1 MTLRALSARVSE
13 RTVAGSH
20 DKNTSTK
27 WLINARLVR
36 YKALDLVKQ
45 QESGYR
51 YPLPQLTGQ
60 RDSMTAY
67 PFGYLYPA
75 SRLFF
80 WEREEEQ
87 ITYGRFDP
95 LFMNL
100 WDVSRTLGVGSLL
113 FR

>member
-1 MTLRALSARVSE
+1 MTLRALSARITE
-13 RTVAGSH
+13 RTTGNSH
-20 DKNTSTK
+20 DRGSSAK
-27 WLINARLVR
+27 WLGDAQRVR
-36 YKALDLVKQ
+36 YQALELVKQ

-51 YPLPQLTGQ
+51 YSLPLLAGR

-80 WEREEEQ
+80 GEREEQQ
-87 ITYGRFDP
+87 ITHGRFDP

-100 WDVSRTLGVGSLL
+100 WDVSRTLGLGSLF